1 MSSTNDIQ
9 PGTYVRIRGLVSAA
23 QFNGKIG
30 IAKSFNKGRY
40 SVEILSP
47 KKMLGVK
54 PNNLELLCSANIP
67 EPPEQPKS
75 DDDDEDRYYEAV
87 GEYMATAREAFDSG
101 RANEEVQMYEWMIER
116 GHDQPAA
123 YVNLFFRYS
132 GQDGSEYKDLDRA
145 CDCLQGAVDLLA
157 GPNLEHPTSVEQLMD
172 QQPSS
177 SPKHL
182 TNYEHFL
189 GILIRLGIE
198 FIADHRVIG
207 RRDLQPEAKVLS
219 ELYQLARHLGVD
231 AGEGN
236 PQYQITHE
244 IRSELMHQLGNVYR
258 KIGDNN
264 MAMEC
269 LNLSDLEANAQYQ
282 KETQQGQ
289 PEPPKD
295 RFGDKLYPH
304 NFEALLLLVD
314 VANLEVSIASG
325 APITSISSGSQH
337 FLDPSSQTTPATQ
350 TIQDVVEKARKVLLR
365 MEECGYTKS
374 YRGKIKLGQILC
386 NQMMINQDTSVAD
399 EAYELLREGE
409 EQARDVG
416 DQAYSNQASTMLE
429 KFR

>member
-1 MSSTNDIQ
+1 
-9 PGTYVRIRGLVSAA
+9 
-23 QFNGKIG
+23 
-30 IAKSFNKGRY
+30 
-40 SVEILSP
+40 
-47 KKMLGVK
+47 
-54 PNNLELLCSANIP
+54 
-67 EPPEQPKS
+67 
-75 DDDDEDRYYEAV
+75 
-87 GEYMATAREAFDSG
+87 
-101 RANEEVQMYEWMIER
+101 
-116 GHDQPAA
+116 
-123 YVNLFFRYS
+123 
-132 GQDGSEYKDLDRA
+132 
-145 CDCLQGAVDLLA
+145 
-157 GPNLEHPTSVEQLMD
+157 MD
-172 QQPSS
+172 
-177 SPKHL
+177 
-182 TNYEHFL
+182 
-189 GILIRLGIE
+189 

-219 ELYQLARHLGVD
+219 ELYQLARHLGV
-231 AGEGN
+231 ETSRGN

-244 IRSELMHQLGNVYR
+244 IRSELMHKLGNVYR
-258 KIGDNN
+258 KIGDNS

-337 FLDPSSQTTPATQ
+337 FLDPSSQTTQ

-365 MEECGYTKS
+365 MEECGYHKS
-374 YRGKIKLGQILC
+374 YRGKIKLGQILY
-386 NQMMINQDTSVAD
+386 NQMMITKETSLAD